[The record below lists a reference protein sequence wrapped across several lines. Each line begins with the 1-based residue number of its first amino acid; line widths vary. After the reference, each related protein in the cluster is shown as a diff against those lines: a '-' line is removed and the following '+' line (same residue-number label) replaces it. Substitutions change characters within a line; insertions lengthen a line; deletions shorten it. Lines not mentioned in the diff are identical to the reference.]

1 MDPAEFGISTLP
13 LQHAP
18 YDAISRDTL
27 AGTNKGKVAI
37 ITGAQ
42 RGIGA
47 AIAESL
53 AASGADVA
61 LLDLTQE
68 SLAKSA
74 QACDAHGGKVKT
86 YACDVTD
93 EKRVKEVLR
102 SIETDLGAIECVW
115 NSSNHH

>member
-61 LLDLTQE
+61 LLDLSQE
-68 SLAKSA
+68 SLAKVA
-74 QACDAHGGKVKT
+74 RACEGYGRKVKT

-93 EKRVKEVLR
+93 EARVKEVLA
-102 SIETDLGAIECVW
+102 SIETELGAIE
-115 NSSNHH
+115 